1 MKTTKIVIKNLFGIK
16 ETELDG
22 RSVEISGPKGSGK
35 TSVLDSIRYALTNR
49 SDRDYIVHRGA
60 DEGEIIIETDTGLSI
75 DRKALPAK
83 SAGTVK
89 VRDGSLL
96 QTRPAEFL
104 SQIFTPLQLNPVEF
118 TQLSRQEKNRV
129 ILNLIEFAWDTNW
142 IREQFGEIPQGVDY
156 SKHILE
162 VLHDI
167 QAENGVYFQSRQNIN
182 RDIRN
187 KQAFVSDIAK
197 DIPSGYDFDHWNTYP
212 IGEKYR
218 ELESLKEQNNVIE
231 RARAFRNSH
240 EAKLRG
246 LEGQRDLD
254 IAAIDRK
261 TSEDRTR
268 LTTDIER
275 LKAEIRLYEE
285 RLAGLDERR
294 EESVRV
300 VISGFN
306 EKKAKLERDAGIAD
320 QYIGRELADT
330 TALSK
335 EIDTAEAMRKHLNEY
350 QFRSV
355 SKEAEKARKEIENL
369 DTKANKS
376 MNSSGGIGGGF
387 KSITNALVT
396 MQAAQMIGGAVQGSL
411 NTKIGSALGS
421 DSGTLASSMISSVL
435 SGAITGSAFGPLG
448 VLAGATVGGI
458 TGAISG
464 SAQRYESQD
473 SSFKSYVQD
482 AVQEQL
488 DAQSESLTSGSS
500 IAAGRETDK
509 ISFATLFGSK
519 ETADSYL
526 TNLVGMA
533 NSTPFLYDDL
543 TSMSK
548 TLATYGYDADSILPV
563 LQTIG
568 DAGAALG
575 QSTNDM
581 TAVATAI
588 GRMKSSNKTTLEYL
602 NILNDRGIGAVGM
615 LSDAYGV
622 DQGTMYSMISKGEVA
637 GQDAAR
643 IILDA
648 LSDSFAG
655 SMEAQSKTF
664 RGITST
670 IEGLQQELDNAMGEG
685 YNQTRMQ
692 GLEAQ
697 KEWLAGDSG
706 QEMQEAYTAIGAWKA
721 SLENAK
727 EQYIRDAMNDAMGS
741 EAYKTAEAEGDA
753 AEMGRILMKAKI
765 DGMNEY
771 NANEGKDEELAQEL
785 SLIESV
791 RDDTALNNSYWNAGY
806 TLGQEFSKG
815 RAAATTD
822 SAWADAVNNFNS
834 GYTKHRSGHQRAMG
848 IDYVP
853 YDNFPALLHEGEK
866 VLTAGEARQ
875 EKNGVGGIQIVINGM
890 TVREDADIDRVAQA
904 LLSKL
909 EAANMRG

>member
-22 RSVEISGPKGSGK
+22 RSVELSGPKGSGK

-268 LTTDIER
+268 LTADIER

-300 VISGFN
+300 VISSFN

-350 QFRSV
+350 QRMVSMQEEIGKLTAESEELTRKIELARELPATILQTATIPVDGLTVEDGVPLIHGLPISNLSDGELLELCVDITV
-355 SKEAEKARKEIENL
+355 SKPGQLQIILIDGAERLDKESREKLYAKCKAKGLQLIATRVTDSNVMEVTNL
-369 DTKANKS
+369 D
-376 MNSSGGIGGGF
+376 
-387 KSITNALVT
+387 
-396 MQAAQMIGGAVQGSL
+396 
-411 NTKIGSALGS
+411 
-421 DSGTLASSMISSVL
+421 
-435 SGAITGSAFGPLG
+435 
-448 VLAGATVGGI
+448 
-458 TGAISG
+458 
-464 SAQRYESQD
+464 
-473 SSFKSYVQD
+473 
-482 AVQEQL
+482 
-488 DAQSESLTSGSS
+488 
-500 IAAGRETDK
+500 
-509 ISFATLFGSK
+509 
-519 ETADSYL
+519 
-526 TNLVGMA
+526 
-533 NSTPFLYDDL
+533 DDE
-543 TSMSK
+543 
-548 TLATYGYDADSILPV
+548 
-563 LQTIG
+563 
-568 DAGAALG
+568 
-575 QSTNDM
+575 
-581 TAVATAI
+581 
-588 GRMKSSNKTTLEYL
+588 R
-602 NILNDRGIGAVGM
+602 
-615 LSDAYGV
+615 
-622 DQGTMYSMISKGEVA
+622 
-637 GQDAAR
+637 
-643 IILDA
+643 
-648 LSDSFAG
+648 
-655 SMEAQSKTF
+655 
-664 RGITST
+664 
-670 IEGLQQELDNAMGEG
+670 
-685 YNQTRMQ
+685 
-692 GLEAQ
+692 
-697 KEWLAGDSG
+697 
-706 QEMQEAYTAIGAWKA
+706 
-721 SLENAK
+721 
-727 EQYIRDAMNDAMGS
+727 
-741 EAYKTAEAEGDA
+741 
-753 AEMGRILMKAKI
+753 
-765 DGMNEY
+765 
-771 NANEGKDEELAQEL
+771 
-785 SLIESV
+785 
-791 RDDTALNNSYWNAGY
+791 
-806 TLGQEFSKG
+806 
-815 RAAATTD
+815 
-822 SAWADAVNNFNS
+822 
-834 GYTKHRSGHQRAMG
+834 
-848 IDYVP
+848 
-853 YDNFPALLHEGEK
+853 
-866 VLTAGEARQ
+866 
-875 EKNGVGGIQIVINGM
+875 
-890 TVREDADIDRVAQA
+890 
-904 LLSKL
+904 
-909 EAANMRG
+909 

>member
-60 DEGEIIIETDTGLSI
+60 DEGEILIETDTGLSI

-320 QYIGRELADT
+320 QYTGRELADT

-350 QFRSV
+350 
-355 SKEAEKARKEIENL
+355 E
-369 DTKANKS
+369 
-376 MNSSGGIGGGF
+376 
-387 KSITNALVT
+387 
-396 MQAAQMIGGAVQGSL
+396 
-411 NTKIGSALGS
+411 
-421 DSGTLASSMISSVL
+421 
-435 SGAITGSAFGPLG
+435 
-448 VLAGATVGGI
+448 
-458 TGAISG
+458 
-464 SAQRYESQD
+464 
-473 SSFKSYVQD
+473 
-482 AVQEQL
+482 
-488 DAQSESLTSGSS
+488 
-500 IAAGRETDK
+500 
-509 ISFATLFGSK
+509 
-519 ETADSYL
+519 
-526 TNLVGMA
+526 
-533 NSTPFLYDDL
+533 DDCHH
-543 TSMSK
+543 
-548 TLATYGYDADSILPV
+548 
-563 LQTIG
+563 
-568 DAGAALG
+568 
-575 QSTNDM
+575 
-581 TAVATAI
+581 
-588 GRMKSSNKTTLEYL
+588 
-602 NILNDRGIGAVGM
+602 
-615 LSDAYGV
+615 
-622 DQGTMYSMISKGEVA
+622 
-637 GQDAAR
+637 AAR
-643 IILDA
+643 
-648 LSDSFAG
+648 
-655 SMEAQSKTF
+655 E
-664 RGITST
+664 
-670 IEGLQQELDNAMGEG
+670 
-685 YNQTRMQ
+685 
-692 GLEAQ
+692 
-697 KEWLAGDSG
+697 
-706 QEMQEAYTAIGAWKA
+706 
-721 SLENAK
+721 
-727 EQYIRDAMNDAMGS
+727 
-741 EAYKTAEAEGDA
+741 
-753 AEMGRILMKAKI
+753 
-765 DGMNEY
+765 
-771 NANEGKDEELAQEL
+771 
-785 SLIESV
+785 
-791 RDDTALNNSYWNAGY
+791 
-806 TLGQEFSKG
+806 
-815 RAAATTD
+815 
-822 SAWADAVNNFNS
+822 
-834 GYTKHRSGHQRAMG
+834 
-848 IDYVP
+848 P
-853 YDNFPALLHEGEK
+853 
-866 VLTAGEARQ
+866 
-875 EKNGVGGIQIVINGM
+875 
-890 TVREDADIDRVAQA
+890 
-904 LLSKL
+904 
-909 EAANMRG
+909 

>member
-60 DEGEIIIETDTGLSI
+60 DEGEILIETDTGLSI

-320 QYIGRELADT
+320 QYTGRELADT

-350 QFRSV
+350 QRMV
-355 SKEAEKARKEIENL
+355 SMQEEISKLTEESEELTRKIELARELPATILQTATIPVDGLTVEDGVPLIHGLPISNLSDGELKVKMRPSSPYCNDNFIPKHRLLWEAENGPVPKGHKLIFADGDKTNISLDNLLLITDAQMARLNKSGFVKVDKDLTVASLLVCDVISKTARRKEE
-369 DTKANKS
+369 
-376 MNSSGGIGGGF
+376 
-387 KSITNALVT
+387 
-396 MQAAQMIGGAVQGSL
+396 
-411 NTKIGSALGS
+411 
-421 DSGTLASSMISSVL
+421 
-435 SGAITGSAFGPLG
+435 
-448 VLAGATVGGI
+448 
-458 TGAISG
+458 
-464 SAQRYESQD
+464 
-473 SSFKSYVQD
+473 
-482 AVQEQL
+482 
-488 DAQSESLTSGSS
+488 
-500 IAAGRETDK
+500 
-509 ISFATLFGSK
+509 
-519 ETADSYL
+519 
-526 TNLVGMA
+526 
-533 NSTPFLYDDL
+533 
-543 TSMSK
+543 
-548 TLATYGYDADSILPV
+548 
-563 LQTIG
+563 
-568 DAGAALG
+568 
-575 QSTNDM
+575 M
-581 TAVATAI
+581 T
-588 GRMKSSNKTTLEYL
+588 
-602 NILNDRGIGAVGM
+602 RG
-615 LSDAYGV
+615 
-622 DQGTMYSMISKGEVA
+622 K
-637 GQDAAR
+637 
-643 IILDA
+643 
-648 LSDSFAG
+648 
-655 SMEAQSKTF
+655 
-664 RGITST
+664 
-670 IEGLQQELDNAMGEG
+670 
-685 YNQTRMQ
+685 
-692 GLEAQ
+692 
-697 KEWLAGDSG
+697 
-706 QEMQEAYTAIGAWKA
+706 
-721 SLENAK
+721 
-727 EQYIRDAMNDAMGS
+727 
-741 EAYKTAEAEGDA
+741 
-753 AEMGRILMKAKI
+753 
-765 DGMNEY
+765 
-771 NANEGKDEELAQEL
+771 
-785 SLIESV
+785 
-791 RDDTALNNSYWNAGY
+791 
-806 TLGQEFSKG
+806 
-815 RAAATTD
+815 
-822 SAWADAVNNFNS
+822 
-834 GYTKHRSGHQRAMG
+834 KH
-848 IDYVP
+848 
-853 YDNFPALLHEGEK
+853 
-866 VLTAGEARQ
+866 
-875 EKNGVGGIQIVINGM
+875 EKNC
-890 TVREDADIDRVAQA
+890 
-904 LLSKL
+904 
-909 EAANMRG
+909 